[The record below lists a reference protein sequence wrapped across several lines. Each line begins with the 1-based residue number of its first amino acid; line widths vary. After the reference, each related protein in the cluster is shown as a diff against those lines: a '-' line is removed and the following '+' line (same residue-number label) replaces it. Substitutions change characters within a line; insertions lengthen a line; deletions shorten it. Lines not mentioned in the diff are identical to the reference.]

1 MIHDGGC
8 KFRLP
13 DPVEYCDQLKH
24 ASSYV
29 TIPKTL
35 KCVNSTTE
43 VSQSYVFSWDKDK
56 DKKIKCPRQRPWCIY
71 DIFWVYSDTTALD
84 PVTAFSAGLP
94 SRTFKT
100 PDLIFIFHTF
110 SK

>member
-1 MIHDGGC
+1 MIHRSGC
-8 KFRLP
+8 KFHER
-13 DPVEYCDQLKH
+13 DPIEYCDQLKR
-24 ASSYV
+24 APSYV
-29 TIPKTL
+29 TIAKTL
-35 KCVNSTTE
+35 KYVNSTTE
-43 VSQSYVFSWDKDK
+43 VSQSYVFCWEKDK
-56 DKKIKCPRQRPWCIY
+56 EINCLRQRPWCIY

-84 PVTAFSAGLP
+84 PVTALSAGLP